1 MTISVYNDYLYAV
14 SSNGKV
20 LKFEVNT
27 SHCISAFGSGNW
39 GGGSFR
45 QIIHVFK
52 EHVAVAYQNQITLF
66 KNDTGAVAFTL
77 TPFQAQQAIL
87 FGSLSVQNACYFTVS
102 GDYMYAC
109 QGSIINKYHINQK
122 KHIICFEGHTDSILS
137 LVVSGSFLFDNTIKK
152 WEVTYGA
159 NLATISGHLNPVNCL
174 QVSDNYIYSG
184 SSDCLIKKWTLDLE
198 LVK

>member
-1 MTISVYNDYLYAV
+1 
-14 SSNGKV
+14 
-20 LKFEVNT
+20 VNT
-27 SHCISAFGSGNW
+27 GHCIAAFGGPGFS
-39 GGGSFR
+39 SSQPLR
-45 QIIHVFK
+45 QIMHVFK
-52 EHVAVAYQNQITLF
+52 EHVAVAYQNQIMLF

-77 TPFQAQQAIL
+77 TPFQAPQVIL
-87 FGSLSVQNACYFTVS
+87 FGSQSSQNASIFNVS
-102 GDYMYAC
+102 GDYLYAC

-137 LVVSGSFLFDNTIKK
+137 LVVSGSFLFTSSRDNTIKK
-152 WEVTYGA
+152 WDVTSGA
-159 NLATISGHLNPVNCL
+159 NLTTISGHLNPVNCL